1 MDPLVHRI
9 KNHEKKRSKTN
20 IKLRLGK
27 SSGLGPDLNL
37 KNFMYGGVREDEVR
51 FETPE

>member
-27 SSGLGPDLNL
+27 SSGFGPDLNL